1 LALRNVTGGVYSFAS
16 KPADPAATEDWQ
28 MTNWE
33 QMPQDAGQIVS
44 ISYRCDWDAGVLW
57 CRTYDGSDRS
67 TLIAR
72 AVITDAEQEYDP
84 ANNVLPPHGEW
95 ELVSRFVAA

>member
-1 LALRNVTGGVYSFAS
+1 VLRDYTAGLYLAPSQ
-16 KPADPAATEDWQ
+16 PADPAKTEDKQ
-28 MTNWE
+28 MTEWE

-44 ISYRCDWDAGVLW
+44 VSYRCDWDAGVLW
-57 CRTYDGSDRS
+57 CRTYDASDRS
-67 TLIAR
+67 TLIER

-95 ELVSRFVAA
+95 EITSRFVAA